1 MEKES
6 LLQSLREIEELYK
19 DFSMSCKMTD
29 IVKYYD
35 ELNDKYDFNMSQFLI
50 VGMKT
55 EINSNKT
62 LLTNDGNS
70 YSIEMSITY
79 LFKVLGIDF
88 EFLDFLYN
96 DELSIADK
104 SYNDE
109 VSQFEHVYKG
119 RREFNLNSYT
129 TADILMS
136 KIADSIEINKDITQL
151 YNFIDNTCYP
161 NMGGYA
167 AVENAFLIGSLFFEK
182 CNYTNSILY
191 FEKMKEVK
199 SISEITISEFYKK
212 VALLFFN
219 KGLNLET
226 LMLLKYGLEL
236 NPKLSVKKM
245 MKLIQ

>member
-55 EINSNKT
+55 ETNSNKT

-70 YSIEMSITY
+70 YSIEMSISY

-96 DELSIADK
+96 DEFSIADK

-119 RREFNLNSYT
+119 RREFSSNSYT

-136 KIADSIEINKDITQL
+136 KIANSIERNKDITQL

-167 AVENAFLIGSLFFEK
+167 AVENAFFIGSLYFEK
-182 CNYTNSILY
+182 GNYTNSILY

-212 VALLFFN
+212 AALLFFD
-219 KGLNLET
+219 KGLNSET
-226 LMLLKYGLEL
+226 LILLKNGLEL
-236 NPKLSVKKM
+236 NPKLSVKKI
-245 MKLIQ
+245 MKLVQ